1 MKRILIVE
9 DHAIVRLGI
18 KRLLHDL
25 PGGPILVDEAENG
38 HQALERISAGA
49 YDLVLLDLSLPGR
62 NGLDLLK
69 QMRRQQPKLTV
80 LVLSMYPEEQY
91 AVRALRGG
99 AAGYLN
105 KGSAAEELQ
114 AAVEKVL
121 KGGRYVTPSQVD
133 LLAEALAD
141 EPQGSPLHRLLSD
154 RECHFVSLY
163 AAGRTTTEIAVELSL
178 SVKTISTI
186 RSRVLEKLR
195 LRSNT
200 ELISYW
206 VTHHPDL

>member
-1 MKRILIVE
+1 MKRILIVD
-9 DHAIVRLGI
+9 DHAMVRLGI
-18 KRLLHDL
+18 KRMLHDL
-25 PGGPILVDEAENG
+25 PGGPMLVEEAETG
-38 HQALERISAGA
+38 HEALERISEGA

-69 QMRRQQPKLTV
+69 QMRRQQPKLAV

-105 KGSAAEELQ
+105 KGSATEEVQ

-141 EPQGSPLHRLLSD
+141 EPRGAPLHRMLSD
-154 RECHFVSLY
+154 RECHFVSLF
-163 AAGRTTTEIAVELSL
+163 AAGRTTSEIAGELSL

-186 RSRVLEKLR
+186 RSRVLGKLR
-195 LRSNT
+195 LRSNS